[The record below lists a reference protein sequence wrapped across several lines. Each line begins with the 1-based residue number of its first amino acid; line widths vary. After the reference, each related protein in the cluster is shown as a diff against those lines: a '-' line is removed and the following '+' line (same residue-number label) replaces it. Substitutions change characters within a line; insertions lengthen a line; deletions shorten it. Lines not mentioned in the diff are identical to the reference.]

1 MGKSLSFERRPERRE
16 IQPIGVADG
25 KFQRK
30 RHVQVSRG
38 EVTPGCSENTKDPGW
53 AADHSQ
59 EPRGGRQPGRA
70 PGGGRGLDAA
80 RFSILKAGWGGNCV
94 NQGREAGESGR
105 EGEGWGC
112 VRSLVQKTCLTRAHG
127 NAENT
132 PWRQK

>member
-25 KFQRK
+25 MFQRK

-59 EPRGGRQPGRA
+59 EPRGGR
-70 PGGGRGLDAA
+70 GLVAA
-80 RFSILKAGWGGNCV
+80 RFSILKAGRGGNCV
-94 NQGREAGESGR
+94 NQGREAGESGT
-105 EGEGWGC
+105 GG
-112 VRSLVQKTCLTRAHG
+112 
-127 NAENT
+127 
-132 PWRQK
+132 